1 MLQKEDISE
10 MQFRVID
17 NNIKKAIEI
26 NDKSP
31 MIVMV
36 K

>member
-1 MLQKEDISE
+1 MLQKENISE
-10 MQFRVID
+10 LQLRVID

-26 NDKSP
+26 NEKSP